1 MLSTEVRKKAE
12 FICLRIAK
20 NHKVEIKD
28 MIWIQ
33 KWAKSNHSVE
43 SMLRIA
49 RRKGLSADK
58 KPEGLD
64 KFLQDMDLGDDF
76 EGNGMDAPTDPL
88 NIAAWFASKP
98 RWFVDD
104 EGCRD

>member
-20 NHKVEIKD
+20 NQKVEIKD

-49 RRKGLSADK
+49 RRKGLSVDK

-64 KFLQDMDLGDDF
+64 KFLQDMDLGEDDSA
-76 EGNGMDAPTDPL
+76 EHLVGPQDPST
-88 NIAAWFASKP
+88 IAEWFTSKKK
-98 RWFVDD
+98 WFVDD
-104 EGCRD
+104 EGFRD

>member
-1 MLSTEVRKKAE
+1 MLSTEIRKKAE

-20 NHKVEIKD
+20 NQKVEIKD

-49 RRKGLSADK
+49 RRKGLSVDK

-64 KFLQDMDLGDDF
+64 KFLQDMDLGEDDSA
-76 EGNGMDAPTDPL
+76 EHLVGPQDPST
-88 NIAAWFASKP
+88 IAEWFTSKKK
-98 RWFVDD
+98 WFVDD
-104 EGCRD
+104 EGFRD